1 MAKTKTKKITQ
12 PKKINLDHLDK
23 LQGVVNE
30 INKSQMQIGIFQ
42 TNIHNLLHHVA
53 GKSDEL
59 TFIKTE
65 LEKEYGTSDINILD
79 GTINHNEVN

>member
-1 MAKTKTKKITQ
+1 MAKTKKASK

-79 GTINHNEVN
+79 GTINHDEVN